1 MEELKILEK
10 IYKYYPKNKN
20 FDSEEYQSSDEYLK
34 QQKKRKEALENIEYK
49 HYLEEKLKII
59 FKNFIVSDWTDLTAY
74 NCYEYRVLLHKNQ
87 SILDDDIELMSIL
100 KNERLDLFIFVSILE
115 KYYYVQFN
123 KSKYEPESDKWKFE
137 VLKKHHEGSKKEL
150 KKLND
155 FLSSEGYTEL
165 KDGIIRK
172 KVKDVGTELKNIGKA
187 TIFSCL
193 FTDIIAI

>member
-87 SILDDDIELMSIL
+87 SILDD
-100 KNERLDLFIFVSILE
+100 ERLDLFIFVSILE

-193 FTDIIAI
+193 FTDIIEI

>member
-10 IYKYYPKNKN
+10 IYKYYPKNKG
-20 FDSEEYQSSDEYLK
+20 FDSEEFQSSDEYLK

-193 FTDIIAI
+193 FTDIIEI

>member
-49 HYLEEKLKII
+49 HCLEEKLKII
-59 FKNFIVSDWTDLTAY
+59 FKSFIVSDWTDLTAY

-193 FTDIIAI
+193 FTDIIEI